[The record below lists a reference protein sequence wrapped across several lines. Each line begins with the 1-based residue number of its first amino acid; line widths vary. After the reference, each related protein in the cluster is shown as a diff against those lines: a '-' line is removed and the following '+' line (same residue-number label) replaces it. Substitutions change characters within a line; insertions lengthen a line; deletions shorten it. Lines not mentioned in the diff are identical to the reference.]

1 MLGIITQVSGRGTAV
16 MSSYAAALGLDAPVE
31 VRRTPPFPAF
41 PTTFSQSI
49 REQASNGRVVRLMDG
64 AASSQSVVGGIHEVN
79 LRCCMLLDP
88 C

>member
-31 VRRTPPFPAF
+31 VRRTLRFPSV

-49 REQASNGRVVRLMDG
+49 RRQALSG
-64 AASSQSVVGGIHEVN
+64 
-79 LRCCMLLDP
+79 
-88 C
+88 